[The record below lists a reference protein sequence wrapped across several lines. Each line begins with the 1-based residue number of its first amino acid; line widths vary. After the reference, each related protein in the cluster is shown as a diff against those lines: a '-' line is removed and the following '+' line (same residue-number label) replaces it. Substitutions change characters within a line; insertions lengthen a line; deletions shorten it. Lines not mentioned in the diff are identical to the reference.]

1 MKYLYY
7 FMQVYMYEL
16 EKFLTS
22 KNEELKSV
30 SFQSDEANTDRPLKE
45 YVKSVIE
52 SEFTTIP
59 SDISIS
65 SLINDDGTKF
75 DISNLSDY
83 RIEKVLLPED
93 VTDEIKAIL
102 SSRKKAVYT
111 NPDLCLK
118 ITDGLDIVYETVE
131 LKSTKQNSIPGS
143 SIQQILP
150 DEWVIFI
157 KHTSNSIKVVTG
169 QYIHAI
175 NSKMQFPDRSPRP
188 QVSIE
193 ELKEWNHQNRII
205 ENDCISYKAD
215 DSDVVKFDLI
225 MDWQDV
231 LSKRWIEVL
240 FEHTSVK
247 TNEPW
252 FNNNLRK
259 FIIRFLDKY
268 DKLNDSEKQSLK
280 TQIQSLIQE

>member
-1 MKYLYY
+1 M
-7 FMQVYMYEL
+7 
-16 EKFLTS
+16 
-22 KNEELKSV
+22 
-30 SFQSDEANTDRPLKE
+30 
-45 YVKSVIE
+45 
-52 SEFTTIP
+52 
-59 SDISIS
+59 
-65 SLINDDGTKF
+65 
-75 DISNLSDY
+75 
-83 RIEKVLLPED
+83 
-93 VTDEIKAIL
+93 
-102 SSRKKAVYT
+102 
-111 NPDLCLK
+111 K

-205 ENDCISYKAD
+205 QNDCISYIAD
-215 DSDVVKFDLI
+215 DSDVVKYDLI